1 MVSFQVNCINL
12 KQPSPAVYSLLTI
25 SDTGRLRMMS
35 EQMEIIAALVAS
47 YFPSIVG
54 QWLDVGCESP
64 LDKQQERRNEE
75 DLRVYTDRVS
85 GGRTRRSVWLRER
98 RMVCR
103 KRRQILDRRSPHSI
117 TSYQPHI
124 THLIYLPLLLSPL
137 PLLLSFLPHP
147 SPCHAFLPALH
158 LLVSSGSS
166 RPRLRGRV
174 ESSGCVRSIMFG
186 PWQQAW
192 NTGFRCSWQCS
203 FECLKSAGFLLKH

>member
-1 MVSFQVNCINL
+1 MVDTLTAWHSDRGGHLRLGSVCSTIAVILCLYVAFYTSHVHRRVYLFVVMVSFQVNCI
-12 KQPSPAVYSLLTI
+12 SPVVYSLLTI
-25 SDTGRLRMMS
+25 SDTGRLQMMS

-64 LDKQQERRNEE
+64 LDKQQERNEE

-137 PLLLSFLPHP
+137 PLLLSFLPP
-147 SPCHAFLPALH
+147 PRHAFLPTLH
-158 LLVSSGSS
+158 LLISSAST
-166 RPRLRGRV
+166 
-174 ESSGCVRSIMFG
+174 
-186 PWQQAW
+186 AW
-192 NTGFRCSWQCS
+192 
-203 FECLKSAGFLLKH
+203 